1 MGALFTAVGRK
12 PEETDMRIT
21 NTEFAKY
28 DQAFTDACDGVKLKP
43 TARQASK
50 WRRGTGKA
58 WAWHVANKRKAVD

>member
-1 MGALFTAVGRK
+1 
-12 PEETDMRIT
+12 MRIT